1 MRFLAVLFANLLL
14 LWLAK
19 GSETNNTSSSGP
31 RIYFLKRCSGAGCP
45 YTASWLAHVN
55 LYRRIPWAMESTKM
69 ESASFNI
76 FDRAQWKFQ
85 LSDPDAYFVHHMSM
99 FEHLNHKKYNFSVAS
114 RKTVVMSRAAF
125 RGECDGLSVA
135 LSQPAGLS
143 PRGSREYVALV
154 PFFGGLPPDVTA
166 DLAVKSIGQGNSLVD
181 SSTKA
186 LQAMATVC
194 SCLRYFGRVVV
205 GPFLQH
211 T

>member
-1 MRFLAVLFANLLL
+1 
-14 LWLAK
+14 
-19 GSETNNTSSSGP
+19 
-31 RIYFLKRCSGAGCP
+31 
-45 YTASWLAHVN
+45 
-55 LYRRIPWAMESTKM
+55 
-69 ESASFNI
+69 
-76 FDRAQWKFQ
+76 
-85 LSDPDAYFVHHMSM
+85 M

-125 RGECDGLSVA
+125 RGECDGLSA
-135 LSQPAGLS
+135 LLARPAGPS

-194 SCLRYFGRVVV
+194 SCIRYFGRVVV
-205 GPFLQH
+205 GPFACSIISYINTYIH
-211 T
+211 TYTVNAHVHMHMARRVCALYYCMQCSMLIIACEVNTFDFT